1 MLGAGLPCPYPPT
14 LMLVLQNDAE
24 ELFTGIITLVALL
37 AVYAVFGIVCAVVAP
52 SRGRSAVAWLFIGVA
67 TQCLGIVLIFV
78 LPNLK
83 EEQEKQRRRDE
94 ETRRLR
100 EQLKKERQVADQR
113 HDVVHGR
120 LGAHDLALGLDSAA
134 ALPGPAPTPP
144 PSQSTPP
151 QLAAGAEPVWH
162 FALGSE
168 QLGPVAQSRLQQMW
182 VNKEIGD
189 DTLVWRQGMA
199 SWVRI
204 TEVVDLFGRPGQNS

>member
-1 MLGAGLPCPYPPT
+1 MLLF
-14 LMLVLQNDAE
+14 QNDEA
-24 ELFTGIITLVALL
+24 ELFAGVFAIFAVL

-52 SRGRSAVAWLFIGVA
+52 SRGRSALAWFFIGVA

-113 HDVVHGR
+113 HDSVHGR
-120 LGAHDLALGLDSAA
+120 LGAHDRALGMDTAPAA
-134 ALPGPAPTPP
+134 ALLPGSQPQP
-144 PSQSTPP
+144 PSLP
-151 QLAAGAEPVWH
+151 QPGGGAEPQWH
-162 FALGSE
+162 FAVGNQ

-182 VNKEIGD
+182 IDREIAD
-189 DTLVWRQGMA
+189 DTLVWRQGMTN
-199 SWVRI
+199 WIPI
-204 TEVVDLFGRPGQNS
+204 TEVVAMFGKQGPAS

>member
-1 MLGAGLPCPYPPT
+1 MLLFQYRTDPSEVFAGIFAILA
-14 LMLVLQNDAE
+14 V
-24 ELFTGIITLVALL
+24 L

-52 SRGRSAVAWLFIGVA
+52 SRGRSALAWFFIGVA

-120 LGAHDLALGLDSAA
+120 LGAHDLALGLDTAA

-182 VNKEIGD
+182 VDKEIGYN
-189 DTLVWRQGMA
+189 TLVWRQGMA

-204 TEVVDLFGRPGQNS
+204 TEVVNLFGREGNNS

>member
-1 MLGAGLPCPYPPT
+1 MLLFQYRTDPSEVFAGIFAILA
-14 LMLVLQNDAE
+14 V
-24 ELFTGIITLVALL
+24 L

-52 SRGRSAVAWLFIGVA
+52 SRGRSALAWFFIGVA

-83 EEQEKQRRRDE
+83 EEHEKQRRRDE

-113 HDVVHGR
+113 HDNVHGR
-120 LGAHDLALGLDSAA
+120 LGAHDLALGLDTAA
-134 ALPGPAPTPP
+134 ALPGTGATPP
-144 PSQSTPP
+144 WLP
-151 QLAAGAEPVWH
+151 QLPSSTEPMWH

-182 VNKEIGD
+182 VDKEIGYN
-189 DTLVWRQGMA
+189 TLVWRQGMA

-204 TEVVDLFGRPGQNS
+204 TEVVNLFGREGNNS